1 MTVVGYLVDAVS
13 LGALYALIAVSVGL
27 VFGVLRQIN
36 LAQGEVITFGAYS
49 LWLMRTLPAW
59 LAIVLCFGVCIAGS
73 VLLQIAVFRPLRGA
87 SALTTLIATFGVSY
101 GLEALWLIVFGPS
114 GNTVSILTNLNDTV
128 VGGAVALRWITLV
141 EIGAAAV
148 LLAGLLLLLFRTPLG
163 LRMRAVAEDLRAAR
177 LVGVRIGRVITWAFV
192 LSGASAAVV
201 AVLSTVQTPLIT
213 PTFGLNLIIVALV
226 GVVLGGLDHLGR
238 ATAGGFVVGFVNSL
252 LGSVLPEQQLVFV
265 TSLTFLFVV
274 VALVLRPAGLLAPRS
289 AQAERV

>member
-1 MTVVGYLVDAVS
+1 VTVVGYLVDAVS

>member
-1 MTVVGYLVDAVS
+1 MNVVGYLVDAAS
-13 LGALYALIAVSVGL
+13 LGALFALIAVSVGL

-49 LWLMRTLPAW
+49 LWLMRTLPVW
-59 LAIVLCFGVCIAGS
+59 LAILLCFGVCIAGS
-73 VLLQIAVFRPLRGA
+73 LVIQVAVFRPLRGA
-87 SALTTLIATFGVSY
+87 SPLTTLIATFGVSY
-101 GLEALWLIVFGPS
+101 GLEALWLIAFGPS
-114 GNTVSILTNLNDTV
+114 GNTVSMLTGLNNTL

-141 EIGAAAV
+141 EIGSAAV
-148 LLAGLLLLLFRTPLG
+148 LLGGLLLLLFRTSLG
-163 LRMRAVAEDLRAAR
+163 MRMRATAEDLRAAR
-177 LVGVRIGRVITWAFV
+177 LVGVRIGRVVTWAFV

-201 AVLSTVQTPLIT
+201 AVLATVQTPFVT

-274 VALVLRPAGLLAPRS
+274 IVLVLRPAGLLAPKGTNV
-289 AQAERV
+289 ERV